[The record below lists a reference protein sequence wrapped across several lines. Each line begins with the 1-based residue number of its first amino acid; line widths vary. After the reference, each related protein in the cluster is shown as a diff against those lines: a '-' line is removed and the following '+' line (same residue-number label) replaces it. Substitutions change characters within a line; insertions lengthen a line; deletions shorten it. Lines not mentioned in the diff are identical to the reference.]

1 MTFKWKHLNR
11 NRSRLRPVHCVLIT
25 MHACGFSQGGT
36 QPWEISCQC
45 ADHQRWLLLL
55 RQQKALSGFVLRG
68 HLALSPNLGQASAN
82 RKGYLYRNLGF
93 SKLFRA
99 LCFVRSGGPSTPPI
113 PAHHNQLPASLP
125 RASAPRTGPPHRRCT
140 VPLDQRQPSVAAH
153 NCAVPEGRRENS
165 HGWSPA
171 QPVDRHPKCDP
182 RPVGTL

>member
-1 MTFKWKHLNR
+1 MDRPRGWEMLKRLMRDQRLHRDTPTAVSILLFTESSKPSGIFPKKMPPRMTFKWKHLNR

-99 LCFVRSGGPSTPPI
+99 LCFVRSGGPSTRRSPLTI
-113 PAHHNQLPASLP
+113 ISSL
-125 RASAPRTGPPHRRCT
+125 RASRERLPHRRWRT
-140 VPLDQRQPSVAAH
+140 VS
-153 NCAVPEGRRENS
+153 
-165 HGWSPA
+165 
-171 QPVDRHPKCDP
+171 
-182 RPVGTL
+182 